1 MIKLPA
7 IRAAWG
13 TALLLAPDAVLRRV
27 GHGPVDPRTRRLTQ
41 VLGGRELL
49 QGLIACRHRSR
60 GSILTGA
67 AVDATHV
74 ATMLALAIRH
84 PAYRRQA
91 AASALT
97 AATFA
102 IAGVRTGRQES

>member
-7 IRAAWG
+7 IRAG
-13 TALLLAPDAVLRRV
+13 LGNALLLAPDAVLRSV
-27 GHGPVDPRTRRLTQ
+27 DHGHVDPRMRRVTQ
-41 VLGGRELL
+41 VLGGRELV
-49 QGLIACRHRSR
+49 QGLLASRHRSP

-67 AVDATHV
+67 AVDATHA
-74 ATMLALAIRH
+74 ATMLAIAIRH
-84 PAYRRQA
+84 PADRRKA

-102 IAGVRTGRQES
+102 IAGVATGRQAP